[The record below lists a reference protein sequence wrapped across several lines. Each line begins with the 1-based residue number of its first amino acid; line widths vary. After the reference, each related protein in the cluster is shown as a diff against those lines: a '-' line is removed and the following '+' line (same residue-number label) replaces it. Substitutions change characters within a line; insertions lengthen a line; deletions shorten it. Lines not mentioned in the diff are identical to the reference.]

1 MKSIQN
7 ANIKKLGNGIALVT
21 INDPKS
27 YNSLSTVTLKSLL
40 NIFQKLNND
49 NFINKAS
56 NEIIEK
62 FKNDAQNHKSSI
74 EKIDQIINTIN

>member
-1 MKSIQN
+1 MIPLLGIVDSQSE
-7 ANIKKLGNGIALVT
+7 IKKLNAKKELEQSKFDK
-21 INDPKS
+21 INE
-27 YNSLSTVTLKSLL
+27 
-40 NIFQKLNND
+40 KLNND